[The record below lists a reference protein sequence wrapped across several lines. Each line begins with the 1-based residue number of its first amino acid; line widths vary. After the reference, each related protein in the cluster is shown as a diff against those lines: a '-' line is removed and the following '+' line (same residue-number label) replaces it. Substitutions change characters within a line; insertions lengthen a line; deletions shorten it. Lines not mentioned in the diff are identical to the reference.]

1 MKGLIYKDF
10 MLLGKQARLLLVMI
24 IGLTGFW
31 TWTGDTVTGAF
42 SFSAVI
48 VFMLSMN
55 CFAYDE
61 LAGYDKLVAS
71 APIPR
76 KQVVMARYL
85 SSLMVW
91 AGTTAVSLIC
101 MLAVLLVKQGT
112 LLTAQ
117 LVQIAISVPL
127 VLALVIV
134 LMAVWFPIFYKFGV
148 NKSRLILIL
157 VCALGA
163 ALLVGVITLFAE
175 QPISLSAFT
184 GWNQVLLPLL
194 AVAVL
199 ALILSVSYSL
209 CVRILE
215 KKEY

>member
-1 MKGLIYKDF
+1 MKGLIYKDL
-10 MLLGKQARLLLVMI
+10 MLLGKQAKLLLVI
-24 IGLTGFW
+24 VIGLTCFW
-31 TWTGDTVTGAF
+31 TWTGDTVTAGF

-71 APIPR
+71 SPVPR
-76 KQVVMARYL
+76 NRVVLARYL
-85 SSLMVW
+85 SSLLVW
-91 AGTTAVSLIC
+91 AGTTAISVIC
-101 MLAVLLVKQGT
+101 MLAVLLIKNKA
-112 LLTAQ
+112 LSSEQ
-117 LVQIAISVPL
+117 LSQMGVSIPM
-127 VLALVIV
+127 VLALVVV
-134 LMAVWFPIFYKFGV
+134 LMSVLFPIFYKFGI
-148 NKSRLILIL
+148 NKSRLVLML

-163 ALLVGVITLFAE
+163 ALLVGVISLFSDNQITL
-175 QPISLSAFT
+175 PAFT
-184 GWNQVLLPLL
+184 GWNRVLLPLL